1 MNNSKIKSIIR
12 NREIYFH
19 ILFWFFYFATIHAVW
34 TNNWFDRSLR
44 PGTVSQ
50 FAILLF
56 PTFFYFNAFWLI
68 PKYLK
73 QRKWLHYIFITAIIS
88 ILIECFR
95 IFMHLAINGVSAS
108 FYLAFI
114 KEFNSYDNIIIGRL
128 TPIILC
134 LQFSFAYRFTR
145 DWILNNTLIDRLKA
159 EKAEMELA
167 FLKSQVNPHFLFNNL
182 NTLDDLIDRNPKQA
196 KEYLYKLSN
205 MYRYIL
211 TTAEKDLVSLQE
223 EWSFI
228 DDYIYLLKER
238 YGASYQFIKTTT
250 SINLNDYLIP
260 PATLQSLVENAVKH
274 NQGSIKTPL
283 IITIKVNQSTI
294 SVSHKKSPKIDIP
307 ASLGTGLK
315 NLKSRY
321 LHISNQEVSIINTDL
336 FSVALPLI
344 KNLSQA

>member
-1 MNNSKIKSIIR
+1 MNNSKIRKIFR
-12 NREIYFH
+12 NKEIYFH
-19 ILFWFFYFATIHAVW
+19 LLFWVFYFATINAVW

-56 PTFFYFNAFWLI
+56 PIFFYFNAFWLI

-73 QRKWLHYIFITAIIS
+73 KRKWFHYIIITVIII

-95 IFMHLAINGVSAS
+95 ILIYMIFNGIDTS

-114 KEFNSYDNIIIGRL
+114 KEFNSYDNVIFGRL
-128 TPIILC
+128 NPIFLC

-145 DWILNNTLIDRLKA
+145 DWILNNTLIDKLKA
-159 EKAEMELA
+159 EKTEMELA
-167 FLKSQVNPHFLFNNL
+167 FFKSQVNPHFLFNNL

-196 KEYLYKLSN
+196 KEYLHKLSN

-211 TTAEKDLVSLQE
+211 TTSEKDIVNLCE
-223 EWSFI
+223 EWNFI

-238 YGASYQFIKTTT
+238 YGVSYQFIKKDTP
-250 SINLNDYLIP
+250 IHLKDYLIP
-260 PATLQSLVENAVKH
+260 PATLQSLIENAVKH
-274 NQGSIKTPL
+274 NQGSIKNPL
-283 IITIKVNQSTI
+283 IITIEIDQNKI
-294 SVSHKKSPKIDIP
+294 SVSHKKNLKMDVKH
-307 ASLGTGLK
+307 SLGTGLK

-321 LHISNQEVSIINTDL
+321 QLLSSKEVSIINSDMFT
-336 FSVALPLI
+336 VTLPLI
-344 KNLSQA
+344 KNLS